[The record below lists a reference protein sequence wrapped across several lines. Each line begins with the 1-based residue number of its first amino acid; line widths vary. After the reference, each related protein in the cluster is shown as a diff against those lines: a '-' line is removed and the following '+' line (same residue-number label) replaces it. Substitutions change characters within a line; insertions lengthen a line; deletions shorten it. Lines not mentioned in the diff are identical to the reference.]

1 MYFKDIESDIV
12 GKSDMTTMNVVSE
25 NKSLLEQLL
34 IDIPAD
40 SDGKKSSIVSTR
52 STRSHR
58 YCIYKPKLY
67 LFVLHDIF
75 IILIGQIRE

>member
-1 MYFKDIESDIV
+1 MM

-40 SDGKKSSIVSTR
+40 SDSVKKSSVVSTR

-58 YCIYKPKLY
+58 YLITS
-67 LFVLHDIF
+67 LF
-75 IILIGQIRE
+75 

>member
-1 MYFKDIESDIV
+1 
-12 GKSDMTTMNVVSE
+12 MTTINVVSE

-40 SDGKKSSIVSTR
+40 LDSSKKSSIVSTR

-58 YCIYKPKLY
+58 YCIQQIIIS
-67 LFVLHDIF
+67 IF
-75 IILIGQIRE
+75 FFQ

>member
-1 MYFKDIESDIV
+1 MNYFNFLDIENDAI

-34 IDIPAD
+34 IDIPVD
-40 SDGKKSSIVSTR
+40 SDTGKKSSVVSTR

-58 YCIYKPKLY
+58 YVHK
-67 LFVLHDIF
+67 
-75 IILIGQIRE
+75 

>member
-1 MYFKDIESDIV
+1 MNNLLIKIFEFKDIESDII
-12 GKSDMTTMNVVSE
+12 GKSDITSMNVISE

-40 SDGKKSSIVSTR
+40 SDSKKSVVSTR

-58 YCIYKPKLY
+58 YCKSKTK
-67 LFVLHDIF
+67 FVVF
-75 IILIGQIRE
+75 S

>member
-1 MYFKDIESDIV
+1 MNFKDIENDIT
-12 GKSDMTTMNVVSE
+12 GKSNLPTMNVASE

-40 SDGKKSSIVSTR
+40 TDGTKKSSVVSTR

-58 YCIYKPKLY
+58 YCT
-67 LFVLHDIF
+67 
-75 IILIGQIRE
+75 

>member
-1 MYFKDIESDIV
+1 
-12 GKSDMTTMNVVSE
+12 MTSMNVVSE

-40 SDGKKSSIVSTR
+40 TDDAKKAAAVSTR

-58 YCIYKPKLY
+58 YYT
-67 LFVLHDIF
+67 
-75 IILIGQIRE
+75 

>member
-1 MYFKDIESDIV
+1 
-12 GKSDMTTMNVVSE
+12 MTTINVGSE

-40 SDGKKSSIVSTR
+40 LDATKKSSVVSTR

-58 YCIYKPKLY
+58 YCT
-67 LFVLHDIF
+67 
-75 IILIGQIRE
+75 

>member
-1 MYFKDIESDIV
+1 
-12 GKSDMTTMNVVSE
+12 MNVVSE

-40 SDGKKSSIVSTR
+40 SDASKKSVVSTR

-58 YCIYKPKLY
+58 
-67 LFVLHDIF
+67 
-75 IILIGQIRE
+75 

>member
-1 MYFKDIESDIV
+1 MI
-12 GKSDMTTMNVVSE
+12 GKSNMSTVNVISE

-40 SDGKKSSIVSTR
+40 SDAVKKSAVSTR

-58 YCIYKPKLY
+58 YVVHKLK
-67 LFVLHDIF
+67 ISSNS
-75 IILIGQIRE
+75 